1 MAIQRG
7 ESRGRAHQSVRST
20 SWAVALAL
28 VATTTLLIPAPVAG
42 AELLTLDPNSGARG
56 ATVKAIG
63 SGFPAD
69 CPISILWDGVEIK
82 SATSVATTFQFEFRV
97 PGDATYGPH
106 TVTMAVTG
114 SSPAGCAPSVSDKAN
129 FIVVVAVTPS
139 PVPTPTPTPQ
149 ALAPEP
155 PQAPLN
161 PLPLAIGA
169 AVLFVGA
176 AVLFLVRRRR
186 IAVAARRAAE
196 PGAWRRRHAEGG
208 LSEGRR

>member
-1 MAIQRG
+1 M
-7 ESRGRAHQSVRST
+7 
-20 SWAVALAL
+20 
-28 VATTTLLIPAPVAG
+28 TLLIVAPVAG

-63 SGFPAD
+63 SGFPED

-82 SATSVATTFQFEFRV
+82 SATSRATTFQFEFRV

-139 PVPTPTPTPQ
+139 PEPTPTPTPRSV
-149 ALAPEP
+149 AAEAPP
-155 PQAPLN
+155 APLN

-169 AVLFVGA
+169 AVLLVGA

-186 IAVAARRAAE
+186 TAVAARRAAE
-196 PGAWRRRHAEGG
+196 PGAWRRRHSEAG
-208 LSEGRR
+208 LTEERR

>member
-1 MAIQRG
+1 M
-7 ESRGRAHQSVRST
+7 RST
-20 SWAVALAL
+20 SWVLALAL
-28 VATTTLLIPAPVAG
+28 VATMTLLIVAPVAG

-63 SGFPAD
+63 SGFPAN
-69 CPISILWDGVEIK
+69 CAISILWDGVEVK
-82 SATSVATTFQFEFRV
+82 SATSLSTTFQIEFRV

-106 TVTMAVTG
+106 TVTMAVTD
-114 SSPAGCAPSVSDKAN
+114 SDPAGCAPSVSDKAN
-129 FIVVVAVTPS
+129 FIVMVAVTPS

-149 ALAPEP
+149 ALATEA

-161 PLPLAIGA
+161 PLPLAISA
-169 AVLFVGA
+169 AVLFLGA